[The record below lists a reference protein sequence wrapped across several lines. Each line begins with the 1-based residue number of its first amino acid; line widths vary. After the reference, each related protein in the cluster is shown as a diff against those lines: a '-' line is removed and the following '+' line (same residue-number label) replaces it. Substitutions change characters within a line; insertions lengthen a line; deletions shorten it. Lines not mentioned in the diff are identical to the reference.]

1 VKASDSVEISGLIFA
16 MLLKFNS
23 PPEDIAMQPQD
34 YGPFP
39 YVPINE
45 RPKLVWPNGAR
56 LAVWIIPNIEF
67 FPLTRGIPPQPGTP
81 AGNPPSVRAW
91 AQRDYGNRVGIWRIM
106 EVLSKH
112 GVRAS
117 PTLNSDVCDHHPQ
130 IVRAALELGWEILG
144 HNQTNSVWLDALS
157 PQEERETI
165 HRTLSRIAEMTGRR
179 PLGWLGS
186 GLAETWHTL
195 DYLADEGCL
204 YVADWVNDDQPYMM
218 DIGGRPL
225 VSIPYSYEINDAPF
239 INTRLGTVDEFEQA
253 IRRQFDTLYAEGA
266 QSGRVMAICL
276 HPYLIG
282 VPHRIAGL
290 DKALTYIRA
299 HDGVWFATGE
309 EIVRHWLQSG
319 ATF

>member
-1 VKASDSVEISGLIFA
+1 VVICNAIFGKLVSVSAVEGV
-16 MLLKFNS
+16 
-23 PPEDIAMQPQD
+23 AMQPRD

-39 YVPINE
+39 YVPIKD
-45 RPKLVWPNGAR
+45 RPKLSWPNGAR

-67 FPLTRGIPPQPGTP
+67 FPLTRGIPPQPGAP

-106 EVLSKH
+106 DVLSKH

-117 PTLNSDVCDHHPQ
+117 PTLNSDICDHHPQ
-130 IVRAALELGWEILG
+130 IVRAAIELGWEILG

-157 PQEERETI
+157 PEEERETI
-165 HRTLSRIAEMTGRR
+165 HRTLARIAEMTGKK

-195 DYLADEGCL
+195 DFLTDEGCL

-239 INTRLGTVDEFEQA
+239 INTRLGTIGEFETA

-290 DKALTYIRA
+290 DSALTYIRA